1 LEALVDAIQID
12 LETIEFNMDVVDD
25 IVGGMDMELAVNQAL
40 EDLH

>member
-1 LEALVDAIQID
+1 VDAIQID

>member
-1 LEALVDAIQID
+1 MDAIQID